1 MHLFEALLVRELR
14 RAREG
19 LVDKQAQQLAL
30 GTPGARAQL
39 DLAETLALGALEQSG
54 SGCRAAEEPVRVKAT
69 SAAGRGGM
77 RRSEKANVP
86 EKA

>member
-30 GTPGARAQL
+30 GAPRARAQL
-39 DLAETLALGALEQSG
+39 DLAETFALGALEQGLHSRLAE
-54 SGCRAAEEPVRVKAT
+54 GCPDSV
-69 SAAGRGGM
+69 
-77 RRSEKANVP
+77 
-86 EKA
+86 